1 MKKVVSLVLVVA
13 VMLSSVGLVACGGGE
28 GVTPPPPSG
37 EAAPPAEEA
46 APPPSEEE
54 PTPPP
59 AEGLSWNDMPVYSG
73 AKQVTKGTWTIPPAE
88 GEWSKV
94 EWRYYET
101 GDSVSTV
108 VAFYKSQ
115 MPGKG
120 WQEMAWMEME
130 GVSWG
135 YYSKNDEQDEAMV
148 WTGSDDGKT
157 FIALM
162 RATQ

>member
-13 VMLSSVGLVACGGGE
+13 IMLSSVGLVACGGG
-28 GVTPPPPSG
+28 GGATPPPPSEG
-37 EAAPPAEEA
+37 EAA
-46 APPPSEEE
+46 PPSEEE
-54 PTPPP
+54 PTPTP

-73 AKQVTKGTWTIPPAE
+73 AKQVTKGSWTVPPAE

-101 GDSVSTV
+101 GDSVSEV

-120 WQEMAWMEME
+120 WQEMAWMEMPE
-130 GVSWG
+130 VSWG
-135 YYSKNDEQDEAMV
+135 YYGKNDEQDGAMV

-162 RATQ
+162 RASK

>member
-1 MKKVVSLVLVVA
+1 LKKVVSLVLVVA

-28 GVTPPPPSG
+28 GVTPPPPSEG
-37 EAAPPAEEA
+37 ET

-54 PTPPP
+54 APPP
-59 AEGLSWNDMPVYSG
+59 SGGAVTWNDVPIYSG
-73 AKQVTKGTWTIPPAE
+73 AKQVTKGSWTIPPEE

-120 WQEMAWMEME
+120 WQELVWMEME
-130 GVSWG
+130 EVSWG
-135 YYSKNDEQDEAMV
+135 YYGKNDEQDGAMV
-148 WTGSDDGKT
+148 WTGSDEGKT
-157 FIALM
+157 FIAIM
-162 RATQ
+162 RATK

>member
-13 VMLSSVGLVACGGGE
+13 IMLSSVGLVACGGGE
-28 GVTPPPPSG
+28 EGVTPPPPAEG
-37 EAAPPAEEA
+37 ET
-46 APPPSEEE
+46 APPPSEEK

-94 EWRYYET
+94 EWRYYEA